1 MTPLRSS
8 DHVIVVGAGLAGW
21 RFVES
26 LRVEGYR
33 GALTLVGDEPHA
45 PYDRP
50 PLSKQVLSGKWEVE
64 KATLASPQQLA
75 ESGATLRLGVRAAQL
90 DVEATAVRLSD
101 DSLLVG
107 THVVLATGSRAR
119 PLSFASSGALD
130 TLRTRDDLVHLDGEL
145 ASLAPASV
153 AAVIGGGFVGAEVA
167 TSMKARGLVPVVLE
181 AAERPLIAAVGEE
194 ASTWLLPLAANAE
207 VELRTNQR
215 LNNVTKS
222 DPGYVLDFDDG
233 THLDART
240 LLAAVG
246 STLDLEWLANSGL
259 TLDEGV
265 VVDRDFQ
272 AAPRVAAIG
281 DVARFVLRGAIG
293 EEVVRVEHWQNA
305 TEHAAE
311 LAHFW
316 MSGDSAVG
324 VIVPYFWSD
333 QYGQKI
339 QMLGHPHPS
348 DDVAIVSG
356 SLDEGRW
363 LALYSRDRL
372 VSGALSLSH
381 PRHLALAKPLLESPT
396 TLNDALASAPW
407 LS

>member
-1 MTPLRSS
+1 M
-8 DHVIVVGAGLAGW
+8 VGAGLAGW

-90 DVEATAVRLSD
+90 DVEATAVRLFD
-101 DSLLVG
+101 DSLLEG

>member
-1 MTPLRSS
+1 MSQLRSS

-26 LRVEGYR
+26 LRAEGFQ
-33 GALTLVGDEPHA
+33 GALTLVGDEPYA

-50 PLSKQVLSGKWEVE
+50 PLSKQVLTGKWEVG
-64 KATLASPQQLA
+64 KATLASPQKLA
-75 ESGATLRLGVRAAQL
+75 ESGVTLRLGVRAAQL
-90 DVEATAVRLSD
+90 DVESTSVRLSD

-130 TLRTRDDLVHLDGEL
+130 TLRTRDDLVHLDGVL
-145 ASLAPASV
+145 ASLAPQSV

-181 AAERPLIAAVGEE
+181 AAERPLTAAVGEE

-207 VELRTNQR
+207 VELRTNQH
-215 LNNVTKS
+215 LNNVIMS
-222 DPGYVLDFDDG
+222 DHGFVLDFDDG
-233 THLDART
+233 THLDARAV
-240 LLAAVG
+240 LAAVG

-265 VVDRDFQ
+265 VVDGDFQ
-272 AAPRVAAIG
+272 AATRVAAIG
-281 DVARFVLRGAIG
+281 DVARFVLRSAIG
-293 EEVVRVEHWQNA
+293 EEVVRIEHWQIA

-316 MSGDSAVG
+316 MSGERSKG
-324 VIVPYFWSD
+324 VMVPYFWSD

-348 DDVAIVSG
+348 DDVVLVSG
-356 SLDEGRW
+356 SPDEGRW
-363 LALYSRDRL
+363 LAIYSRDHL
-372 VSGALSLSH
+372 VSGLLSLSH

-396 TLNDALASAPW
+396 KLNDALASASW

>member
-90 DVEATAVRLSD
+90 DVEATAVRLFD
-101 DSLLVG
+101 DSLLEG

>member
-1 MTPLRSS
+1 VSPLRSS

-21 RFVES
+21 RFIEL
-26 LRVEGYR
+26 LRAEGYD
-33 GALTLVGDEPHA
+33 GALTLVGDEHHA

-50 PLSKQVLSGKWEVE
+50 PLSKQVLSGKWEVD

-75 ESGATLRLGVRAAQL
+75 ESGATLRLGVRATQL
-90 DVEATAVRLSD
+90 DVEATSVRLAD

-119 PLSFASSGALD
+119 HLSFASSGALD
-130 TLRTRDDLVHLDGEL
+130 TLRSRDDLVHLDGVL
-145 ASLAPASV
+145 ASLAPESV

-194 ASTWLLPLAANAE
+194 ASTWLSPLAANAD
-207 VELRTNQR
+207 VELRTSQR
-215 LNNVTKS
+215 LNNVTKN
-222 DPGYVLDFDDG
+222 DHGFVLDFEDG
-233 THLDART
+233 THLKAGAV
-240 LLAAVG
+240 LAAVG
-246 STLDLEWLANSGL
+246 SSLDLEWLANSGL

-265 VVDRDFQ
+265 VVDRDLQ

-281 DVARFVLRGAIG
+281 DVARFVLRSAIG
-293 EEVVRVEHWQNA
+293 EEPVRVEHWQNA
-305 TEHAAE
+305 TEHAGE

-316 MSGDSAVG
+316 MSGERASHVM
-324 VIVPYFWSD
+324 VPYFWSD

-339 QMLGHPHPS
+339 QMIGHPHAS
-348 DDVAIVSG
+348 DDVVIVSG
-356 SLDEGRW
+356 GLDEGRW
-363 LALYSRDRL
+363 LALYSRDGL

-381 PRHLALAKPLLESPT
+381 PRHLALARHVLESPT
-396 TLNDALASAPW
+396 TLDDAIASAPW

>member
-1 MTPLRSS
+1 VSQLRSS

-26 LRVEGYR
+26 LRAEGYQ

-50 PLSKQVLSGKWEVE
+50 PLSKQVLAGKWEVA

-90 DVEATAVRLSD
+90 DVEATSVRLAD
-101 DSLLVG
+101 GSLLVG

-130 TLRTRDDLVHLDGEL
+130 TLRTRDDLIHLDGVL
-145 ASLAPASV
+145 ASLAPESV
-153 AAVIGGGFVGAEVA
+153 VAVIGGGFVGAEVA
-167 TSMKARGLVPVVLE
+167 TSMKARGLIPVVLE

-194 ASTWLLPLAANAE
+194 ASTWLLPLAAKAE
-207 VELRTNQR
+207 VELRTNQH
-215 LNNVTKS
+215 LNNVIKS
-222 DPGYVLDFDDG
+222 DQGFVIDFDDG
-233 THLDART
+233 THLDASAV
-240 LLAAVG
+240 LAAVG

-265 VVDRDFQ
+265 VVDGDFQ
-272 AAPRVAAIG
+272 AAPQVAAIG
-281 DVARFVLRGAIG
+281 DVARFVLRSAIG
-293 EEVVRVEHWQNA
+293 KEVVRVEHWQIA

-316 MSGDSAVG
+316 MSGEHSEG
-324 VIVPYFWSD
+324 VMVPYFWSD

-339 QMLGHPHPS
+339 QMLGHPHS
-348 DDVAIVSG
+348 TDDVVIVSG
-356 SLDEGRW
+356 SPEEGRW